1 MTGSKQGDL
10 FGLPAPAPVKRED
23 ARVVKAAKPVV
34 PPSPPPPPSPKE
46 APTPAWRKPA
56 PAPASA
62 PRVLS
67 VSELTAQVKDTLEPA
82 FSRVLVRG
90 EVSNFRGANA
100 SGHFYFAL
108 KDPRASIDV
117 KLWASTARR
126 FRFALKEGM
135 ALIIEGSV
143 DVYEPSG
150 RYSLI
155 VNRMEPEG
163 VGARAL
169 AFEQLK
175 EKFKKEGLIGEHRT
189 RPPRHLPR
197 LPRAIGVVTSVSG
210 AALQDFLK
218 TLHRRHP
225 RLPVLVADA
234 RVQGEGASF
243 ELRRALKWLSAAD
256 VDVIVVTRG
265 GGSADDLWTFND
277 EALARAVWA
286 CPVPVVSAVGHEID
300 TTLCDLV
307 ADLRAPTPTAAAEL
321 VSPVLA
327 ELESQVATLQL
338 RLEKAIEKVLLHER
352 SELRHLKGEL
362 GDPRRVFTSRRIALS
377 DLRERLQK
385 LQPQAQLRA
394 RRATVTELHAALRR
408 ELERG
413 VRERRQTL
421 ASLRVRLE
429 RQNPRLT
436 VQRER
441 SQLAAWSK
449 RLDVAMRRRVA
460 GHRELQQKLY
470 AKLEALSPLA
480 VLSRGYALARRD
492 DGHVLRAPT
501 DVSAGED
508 FTLRLQHGEL
518 RVQAVKKKE

>member
-1 MTGSKQGDL
+1 M
-10 FGLPAPAPVKRED
+10 
-23 ARVVKAAKPVV
+23 
-34 PPSPPPPPSPKE
+34 
-46 APTPAWRKPA
+46 
-56 PAPASA
+56 
-62 PRVLS
+62 LS
-67 VSELTAQVKDTLEPA
+67 VSELTAQVKDTLEPTFA
-82 FSRVLVRG
+82 RVLVRG

-108 KDPRASIDV
+108 KDARASIDV

-135 ALIIEGSV
+135 ALIIEGSI

-175 EKFKKEGLIGEHRT
+175 EKFRKEGLIGEQRS
-189 RPPRHLPR
+189 RPLRALPSLPR
-197 LPRAIGVVTSVSG
+197 RVGVVTSVSG

-225 RLPVLVADA
+225 RLSVLVADA
-234 RVQGEGASF
+234 RVQGDGASF
-243 ELRRALKWLSAAD
+243 ELRRAIKWLSNAD

-265 GGSADDLWTFND
+265 GGSVDDLWTFN
-277 EALARAVWA
+277 EEPVARAIWA
-286 CPVPVVSAVGHEID
+286 CPVPVVCAVGHEID

-307 ADLRAPTPTAAAEL
+307 ADVRAPTPTAAAEL
-321 VSPVLA
+321 VAPVLS
-327 ELESQVATLQL
+327 ELENRVSTLRL
-338 RLEKAIEKVLLHER
+338 RLEKAIDKVVLHER

-362 GDPRRVFTSRRIALS
+362 GDPRRVLTARRIALS

-385 LQPQAQLRA
+385 LQPQTQLHA
-394 RRATVTELHAALRR
+394 RRAIVAGLHQSLRR
-408 ELERG
+408 ELERSL
-413 VRERRQTL
+413 RDSRQTL

-436 VQRER
+436 VKREHGE
-441 SQLAAWSK
+441 LAALSK
-449 RLDVAMRRRVA
+449 RLDTAIHRRVA
-460 GHRELQQKLY
+460 AHRENQKELV
-470 AKLEALSPLA
+470 AKLNALSPLA

-492 DGHVLRAPT
+492 DQHVVRSPT
-501 DVSAGED
+501 DVSPGEQ
-508 FTLRLQHGEL
+508 FNLKLEHGEL